1 MYVYKTVALVITK
14 QIIYVC
20 TQSNIYV
27 FYIYIYIPH
36 INMLTLCVGI
46 RRHYELHKKF
56 VYLGF
61 PSKCLEVTV
70 LDELVLQSYTEKF
83 TYNTRVCLDGI

>member
-1 MYVYKTVALVITK
+1 
-14 QIIYVC
+14 
-20 TQSNIYV
+20 
-27 FYIYIYIPH
+27 
-36 INMLTLCVGI
+36 MLTLCVGI
-46 RRHYELHKKF
+46 QRHYELHKKF